1 MEWFGVKERVQRWLV
16 LVILPISLALLA
28 YRSLQAF
35 AAILTDKRH
44 MLIAGHEAQDLV
56 EEHKD
61 ALKD

>member
-1 MEWFGVKERVQRWLV
+1 
-16 LVILPISLALLA
+16 VILPISLALLA
-28 YRSLQAF
+28 FRSLQAF

-56 EEHKD
+56 DEHKD